1 MTMLGADCSNCCK
14 CESRSCT
21 TLGGV
26 LQGDCEDATNCCC
39 EVDPEGG
46 CIDPSVLDENNELT
60 VPLEEAPLRGHCL
73 KCCTNEVI
81 FSMLAFRLP
90 GNDPNDRIR
99 SVVAGEWVENV
110 KAWLEDN
117 GYSNVNSYN
126 VFCSKGGTPEEETN
140 NVVWVRACCDG
151 EFSQDT
157 DDCFNTSDVAPADNF
172 GLTPQVNIPGGGNP
186 CAGLGGGPWIPLCL
200 PNPLP

>member
-21 TLGGV
+21 RLGGV

-39 EVDPEGG
+39 VQDPEGG
-46 CIDPSVLDENNELT
+46 CFDPSVLDENGELT
-60 VPLEEAPLRGHCL
+60 VPIIEAPLRGHCL

-90 GNDPNDRIR
+90 GNDPNDRIP
-99 SVVAGEWVENV
+99 SEVAGEWVENV
-110 KAWLEDN
+110 KAWLEAN

-126 VFCSKGGTPEEETN
+126 VFCSKGGTAEEETN
-140 NVVWVRACCDG
+140 NVVWLRACCDG
-151 EFSQDT
+151 EVSQDT
-157 DDCFNTSDVAPADNF
+157 NDCFNVYDVAPADTG
-172 GLTPQVNIPGGGNP
+172 GLTPQVPIG
-186 CAGLGGGPWIPLCL
+186 AGICQPPYIQGGPYIPLCV